1 MLLNILVAVYVIC
14 ALLLTAYAFGS
25 FTLLIVYLRVR
36 KKQPAIPVVDRAALP
51 CVGVQ
56 LPIYNEVYVAERL
69 LTSVAALDYP
79 RERLFI
85 QVLDDSTDD
94 TVDVVRDLV
103 LSLQARG
110 VQIEHVRRGSRDG
123 YKAGALAHGLELLK
137 AQGVEFAAVLD
148 ADFIPQPDFLMQTV
162 PHLVA
167 DPQLGMV
174 QGRWGHLNGDQ
185 SWLTRGQTLAL
196 DGHFVVEQTARNRAG
211 WLMNFNGTGGVW
223 RIAAIDQAG
232 GWQDGTLTEDLDLSY
247 RAQLVGWR
255 FLYLPDVVVPGEL
268 PPQIA
273 AYKQQQARWAK
284 GGTQCM
290 ALLVGPIWRD
300 PRLTL
305 MQKLMASLHLG
316 QYLVHP
322 VIIMLLLITPPL
334 LVLDGLRQLPLGPLG
349 IAGLGPPLVFIVS
362 QRALYRDWPRRL
374 AALPVLI
381 VLGTGLALNNAQA
394 VISGLLGQ
402 AEEFKR
408 TPKFAGQSK
417 VAALKNKYIIKLN
430 PNIKWEFVLS
440 VYSLMGMILALRS
453 APSLAP
459 YLGIYA
465 FAFGGVALW
474 GLRDYLDVRRT
485 LAVQPA

>member
-1 MLLNILVAVYVIC
+1 MLLTLLVVVYVIC
-14 ALLLTAYAFGS
+14 ALLLAAYAFGS
-25 FTLLIVYLRVR
+25 FTLLLVYLRVR
-36 KKQPAIPVVDRAALP
+36 RVQPPLPPIDRADLP
-51 CVGVQ
+51 AVGVQ

-69 LTSVAALDYP
+69 IRAVAALDYP
-79 RERLFI
+79 RDRLFI
-85 QVLDDSTDD
+85 QVLDDSTDE
-94 TVDVVRDLV
+94 TVEVVRRV
-103 LSLQARG
+103 VHALQAQG
-110 VQIEHVRRGSRDG
+110 VQIEHIRRGSRAG
-123 YKAGALAHGLELLK
+123 YKAGALAHGVELLK
-137 AQGVEFAAVLD
+137 ARGVGFAAVLD
-148 ADFIPQPDFLMQTV
+148 ADFIPPRDFLLRTV
-162 PHLVA
+162 PYLVA
-167 DPQLGMV
+167 DPGLGMV
-174 QGRWGHLNGDQ
+174 QGRWGHLNADQ

-290 ALLVGPIWRD
+290 ARLLGPIWRH
-300 PRLTL
+300 PGLTI
-305 MQKLMASLHLG
+305 MQKVMASLHLG

-322 VIIMLLLITPPL
+322 VIVVLLLITPPL
-334 LVLDGLRQLPLGPLG
+334 LVLDGLRELPLGPLG

-362 QRALYRDWPRRL
+362 QRALYPDWRRRL
-374 AALPVLI
+374 LALPVLI
-381 VLGTGLALNNAQA
+381 ALGTGLALNNARA

-408 TPKFAGQSK
+408 TPKFAGQSQ
-417 VAALKNKYIIKLN
+417 VASVKNAYIIKLN
-430 PNIKWEFVLS
+430 SAFIWEFALS
-440 VYSLMGMILALRS
+440 VYSLVGMLLALRF
-453 APSLAP
+453 APALAP

-474 GLRDYLDVRRT
+474 GLRDYLDTRRM
-485 LAVQPA
+485 LAIRPA